1 MQKKF
6 VDRMRYIADAVG
18 RVIFP
23 PRCVLCDELLEP
35 GQKWIHPSCEP
46 LLHEVEEPVC
56 LRCGRPVVM
65 DSAEYCFDC
74 SRIREKGKS
83 FRQGKALLLYKG
95 EIKKSMYRFK
105 YGNRRMYAGYFSELA
120 FLKYGDWL
128 RRIQPDVIVPV
139 PMYRKKERKRG
150 YNQAEVFAKA
160 LAAYGHLPVKSNLVL
175 RTRDTTPQKLL
186 NDAERKNNLKN
197 AFQTTENIVKYKRI
211 LLVDDIYTTGSTAD
225 AVTECL
231 YKAGATDV
239 YFMSICIGKG
249 Q

>member
-1 MQKKF
+1 MMNM
-6 VDRMRYIADAVG
+6 MRCMAEMVG
-18 RVIFP
+18 RVLFP

-35 GQKWIHPSCEP
+35 GQRWLHPSCRTQ
-46 LLHEVEEPVC
+46 LYEVENPVC
-56 LRCGRPVVM
+56 LRCGRPVISESV
-65 DSAEYCFDC
+65 EYCFDC
-74 SRIREKGKS
+74 ARKAEKEKS
-83 FRQGKALLLYKG
+83 FRQGKALFIYKG

-105 YGNRRMYAGYFSELA
+105 YGNRREYAGYFARQA
-120 FLKYGDWL
+120 FCKYGEWIK
-128 RRIQPDVIVPV
+128 RIQPDAVVPV
-139 PMYRKKERKRG
+139 PMYRKKKRKRG

-160 LAAYGHLPVKSNLVL
+160 LAAYGHLTVRSDLVL
-175 RTRDTTPQKLL
+175 RIKDTTPQKLL